1 MTQHDSQHTGNSV
14 DSEGVEGS
22 STQAGESVEGTTKAP
37 TRREIRLRGPAQ
49 LADALP
55 YLLGFHPDD
64 SIVVVALHGERG
76 RFGGRLRIGI
86 SGNPGEWQALSTQ
99 VAECLAANART
110 RGRRPDG
117 AVVFLCQEPVADETG
132 HDVMERL
139 RPLAQK
145 LRVAC
150 GDRQMPVYEAL
161 CVSTGRYWSYCCPDP
176 ICCPSTG
183 RPLAVPGTSAMAAAA
198 AYAGLQ
204 VRGSLSEM
212 RKRLEAVDSAFA
224 ERQKQALN
232 SASATILPRM
242 LSPAD
247 SAAVRTE
254 TLELAGKLMTR
265 FLKLTPDADSSV
277 STADAHDDGLLS
289 HQEAA
294 VLIHGLQDRGTRD
307 RAAEWM
313 EGADAAPALRLWR
326 AVARRCVPPFTE
338 HAAAPLT
345 LAGWVAWSGG
355 DEPTARVAL
364 DKALRSDPEYVFAQL
379 LHRACNDGLD
389 PEPLRHCMREQRDA
403 CEERPGQATFG
414 THRRAAP

>member
-1 MTQHDSQHTGNSV
+1 MTQRDREPA
-14 DSEGVEGS
+14 EGCANP
-22 STQAGESVEGTTKAP
+22 QAEQARSHQIALPSADAAVP
-37 TRREIRLRGPAQ
+37 SPRREVRLRGPSE

-86 SGNPGEWQALSTQ
+86 GGNPEEWQALSAQ
-99 VAECLAANART
+99 IAACLASNARA

-117 AVVFLCQEPVADETG
+117 ALVFLCKEPGTGETG

-139 RPLAQK
+139 RPLAQC

-150 GDRQMPVYEAL
+150 GERDMPVYEAL
-161 CVSTGRYWSYCCPDP
+161 CLSAGRYWSYCCPDP
-176 ICCPSTG
+176 VCCPSTG
-183 RPLAVPGTSAMAAAA
+183 RPMAVPGTSVMAAAA

-204 VRGSLSEM
+204 VRGSLREM
-212 RKRLEAVDSAFA
+212 QQRLEVIDSTFA
-224 ERQKQALN
+224 EQQRRALD

-242 LSPAD
+242 LSPDD
-247 SAAVRTE
+247 SEVVRAE
-254 TLELAGKLMTR
+254 TLRLAAKLMAR
-265 FLKLTPDADSSV
+265 FRKFPPSGDSSAGA
-277 STADAHDDGLLS
+277 ADAHDDGLLS

-294 VLIHGLQDRGTRD
+294 MLIQGLQDRGTRD

-313 EGADAAPALRLWR
+313 EGADIAPALRLWR
-326 AVARRCVPPFTE
+326 AVARRCVAPFTE

-355 DEPTARVAL
+355 DEPSARVAL
-364 DKALRSDPEYVFAQL
+364 DKALRSDPKYVFAQL

-389 PEPLRHCMREQRDA
+389 PEPLRHCMRKQRDA
-403 CEERPGQATFG
+403 RDEASGQPDQRTDPR
-414 THRRAAP
+414 TAP